1 MAELIPGPCARLFTT
16 DQQLI
21 DLSVNGLRI
30 MMAAFML
37 VGSQM
42 VITNFFQSIGKAKIS
57 MFLSLSRQ
65 MLFLF
70 PMLLILPKF
79 MGVDGVWWSMP
90 ISDTIAE
97 IVAVVMMYT
106 YMKKFKKQHNLSMA
120 NEKH

>member
-1 MAELIPGPCARLFTT
+1 
-16 DQQLI
+16 
-21 DLSVNGLRI
+21 
-30 MMAAFML
+30 
-37 VGSQM
+37 
-42 VITNFFQSIGKAKIS
+42 
-57 MFLSLSRQ
+57 MFLDRIAFSCAIRSLCIAAASSAFLGSLVMVEASAL
-65 MLFLF
+65 ML

>member
-1 MAELIPGPCARLFTT
+1 
-16 DQQLI
+16 
-21 DLSVNGLRI
+21 
-30 MMAAFML
+30 
-37 VGSQM
+37 
-42 VITNFFQSIGKAKIS
+42 